1 MMAVEHINPNLIRT
15 YSDGRSHL
23 FVGLCE
29 KVGLPQLFNQH
40 MTKTTGR
47 PMDLPPGIEAMIL
60 MAPMV
65 EEGYKPLYQ
74 LHDYYHTKDLEGIF
88 HHPVQEEHIKD
99 DRFGYF
105 LDAFYE
111 AGCRQIFSE
120 ICTNTLVTYGIQVK
134 NINYD
139 TTSFVM
145 WGEYKTVEGKT
156 GAISIDFG
164 HSKARRS
171 DKKQFKMAIGT
182 AGGTIVDAKVLSGNH
197 SDKTFN
203 KENIA
208 DTQKVLER
216 LGIDKNTF
224 HSIADSAFFAKETLD
239 NAKEAKMKWITRI
252 PDNVKV
258 AKALIE
264 KGISENGKTVL
275 YRNAHHKD
283 VKYVVEE
290 SSVTYEGHALN
301 CAVVYSTALESVKRK
316 SIEKK
321 VEKEKDQ
328 LDRAMKDLQKRSFSC
343 KEDAQQELEALQQD
357 KKKWKSAFHTT
368 TLSLTTV
375 EKNLQGRQ
383 PLDPTQKRTRTVYH
397 IEMIRVRNED
407 QIEAHIQKECVFVLA
422 SNNPDLSAEAIL
434 LEYKTQSGVEKRFQ
448 QLKDPHF
455 VNSLYLE
462 KPERIEALAYLI
474 LLTMMMLSV
483 MEQVVRKGL
492 TEENETVL
500 ATGKKI
506 NAQPTQLM
514 ILRLFYNI
522 VIQTYVREG
531 KRIRFLFNPL
541 NDSQAKVIRYLGI
554 PESVF
559 AWNSE

>member
-1 MMAVEHINPNLIRT
+1 MPLEFVDRDKIRT
-15 YSDGRSHL
+15 YSDGRFHF

-29 KVGLPQLFNQH
+29 KMGLPQLFNQH
-40 MTKTTGR
+40 MKKTTGR

-60 MAPMV
+60 MAPMA

-74 LHDYYHTKDLEGIF
+74 LHDYYHTKDLEGMF
-88 HHPVQEEHIKD
+88 HYPVQEEHIKD

-105 LDAFYE
+105 LDAFYA

-120 ICTNTLVTYGIQVK
+120 ICTNALLTYGIQIQ

-182 AGGTIVDAKVLSGNH
+182 ADGTIVDAKVLSGNH

-203 KENIA
+203 KENIV
-208 DTQKVLER
+208 DTEKVLSR
-216 LGIDKNTF
+216 LGIDKDTF

-239 NAKEAKMKWITRI
+239 EAKAKGILWITRI
-252 PDNVKV
+252 PDNVKI

-264 KGISENGKTVL
+264 QGVGENGKPVL
-275 YRNAHHKD
+275 YRNAHNKD

-290 SSVTYEGHALN
+290 SRATYEGHTLN
-301 CAVVYSTALESVKRK
+301 CAAVYSTALEPAKRK
-316 SIEKK
+316 SSEVK
-321 VEKEKDQ
+321 VQKEKDI
-328 LDRAMKDLQKRSFSC
+328 LDRVRKDLQKRNFSC
-343 KEDAQQELEALQQD
+343 KEDAERELEVLQQD
-357 KKKWKSAFHTT
+357 KKRLKSAFHNT
-368 TLSLTTV
+368 TLSLTFE
-375 EKNLQGRQ
+375 EKNTQGR
-383 PLDPTQKRTRTVYH
+383 PSLDPTQRRIKTEYH
-397 IEMIRVRNED
+397 IEMISQRDEDKINE
-407 QIEAHIQKECVFVLA
+407 HIRKECIFVLA
-422 SNNPDLSAEAIL
+422 SNNPKLSAEAIL

-455 VNSLYLE
+455 INSLYLE

-474 LLTMMMLSV
+474 LLTMMILSV

-492 TEENETVL
+492 KEENETIV

-506 NAQPTQLM
+506 NKQPTQMM

-531 KRIRFLFNPL
+531 KMIRYLLKPL

-559 AWNSE
+559 AWNGT

>member
-1 MMAVEHINPNLIRT
+1 MPLEYIDRDQIRT
-15 YSDGRSHL
+15 YSDGRFH
-23 FVGLCE
+23 FFIGLCE
-29 KVGLPQLFNQH
+29 KVGLPHLFNQH
-40 MTKTTGR
+40 MKKTTGR
-47 PMDLPPGIEAMIL
+47 PMDLPPGIEAMLL
-60 MAPMV
+60 MAPMA

-74 LHDYYHTKDLEGIF
+74 LHDYYQTKDLEGIF
-88 HHPVQEEHIKD
+88 HYPVQEDHIKD

-120 ICTNTLVTYGIQVK
+120 ICTNALVTYGIKVK

-145 WGEYKTVEGKT
+145 WGEYETVEGKT

-182 AGGTIVDAKVLSGNH
+182 ADGTIVDAKVLSGNH

-208 DTQKVLER
+208 DTEKVLNK
-216 LGIDKNTF
+216 LGIDKDTF

-239 NAKEAKMKWITRI
+239 EANAKGILWITRI

-264 KGISENGKTVL
+264 KGVSEDGETVV
-275 YRNAHHKD
+275 YRNAHNKD
-283 VKYVVEE
+283 VKYIVEKSTE
-290 SSVTYEGHALN
+290 TYEGHTLN
-301 CAVVYSTALESVKRK
+301 CATVYSTALEPAKRK
-316 SIEKK
+316 SSEGK
-321 VEKEKDQ
+321 VQKEKDR
-328 LDRAMKDLQKRSFSC
+328 LDRISKDLQKRSFSC
-343 KEDAQQELEALQQD
+343 IEDAKRELEALQQD
-357 KKKWKSAFHTT
+357 KKRLKSAFHNT
-368 TLSLTTV
+368 TLSLTSV
-375 EKNLQGRQ
+375 EKNAQGR
-383 PLDPTQKRTRTVYH
+383 PSLDPTQRRTKTEYY
-397 IEMIRVRNED
+397 IEIVIGRDQDKIDAYIR
-407 QIEAHIQKECVFVLA
+407 KECIFVLA

-474 LLTMMMLSV
+474 LLTMMILSV

-492 TEENETVL
+492 KEENETIV

-506 NAQPTQLM
+506 NKQPTQMM
-514 ILRLFYNI
+514 ILRLFYSI

-531 KRIRFLFNPL
+531 KVIRYLFKPL
-541 NDSQAKVIRYLGI
+541 NASQAKVIRYLGI
-554 PESVF
+554 PESAF
-559 AWNSE
+559 AWNSV

>member
-1 MMAVEHINPNLIRT
+1 MPLENIDRDQIRT
-15 YSDGRSHL
+15 YPDGRFHF

-40 MTKTTGR
+40 MKKTTGR

-60 MAPMV
+60 MAPMA

-88 HHPVQEEHIKD
+88 HYPVQEEHIKD

-120 ICTNTLVTYGIQVK
+120 ICTNALVTYGIQVK

-145 WGEYKTVEGKT
+145 WGEYETVEGKT

-182 AGGTIVDAKVLSGNH
+182 ADGTIVDAKVLSGNH

-208 DTQKVLER
+208 DTEKVLER
-216 LGIDKNTF
+216 LGIDKATF

-239 NAKEAKMKWITRI
+239 GAKAAGILWITRI
-252 PDNVKV
+252 PDNIKQ

-264 KGISENGKTVL
+264 RGISENGKTVL
-275 YRNAHHKD
+275 YRNAHNKD

-290 SSVTYEGHALN
+290 SRISYEGHMLN
-301 CAVVYSTALESVKRK
+301 CAVVYSAALEPAKRK
-316 SIEKK
+316 SSENKIQ
-321 VEKEKDQ
+321 KEKDL
-328 LDRAMKDLQKRSFSC
+328 LDRVMKGLAKRSFSC
-343 KEDAQQELEALQQD
+343 KEDAERELEALQQD
-357 KKKWKSAFHTT
+357 KKRLKAAFHTT
-368 TLSLTTV
+368 TLSLTSV
-375 EKNLQGRQ
+375 EKKPQGR
-383 PLDPTQKRTRTVYH
+383 PSLDPTQRQTKTEYH
-397 IEMIRVRNED
+397 IDMVIGRDQDKIDAYIR
-407 QIEAHIQKECVFVLA
+407 KECIFVLA

-474 LLTMMMLSV
+474 LLTMMILSV
-483 MEQVVRKGL
+483 MEQVVRKGMK
-492 TEENETVL
+492 EENETII

-506 NAQPTQLM
+506 NKQPTQMM

-522 VIQTYVREG
+522 VVQTYVREG
-531 KRIRFLFNPL
+531 KRIRYLFKPL
-541 NDSQAKVIRYLGI
+541 NESQAKVIRYLGI
-554 PESVF
+554 PESAF
-559 AWNSE
+559 AWNGT